1 MMNTT
6 GEIRTADSA
15 PVVVSS
21 GYVWYSPADWW
32 RFLKRWPIL
41 PVLVLVAVVLGA
53 VFAKQISPHEPDKGN
68 LRARDIPPLWF
79 EGSSTEHPLG
89 TNNLGQDMLVRVL
102 EGARVSLVVAS
113 VAVLF
118 GLFLGT
124 ITGMLAGYFGGL
136 LDELLMRLVDLWSSL
151 PLLMIAIIWAV
162 SIQPSLWSVTLLLSI
177 FSWSSGTR
185 NIRGEILSLKNRDF
199 VIAARTMGASDL
211 RILWSHLFPQIVHI
225 VIVVTTLRTGA
236 LIVAESGLSFLG
248 VGLPASVPSWGLLIT
263 QGRAFLTTTNW
274 WMSIVPGLFL
284 FLTVMS
290 FNFLGD
296 WAPRPPRPAPTPD
309 RLSWHW
315 RRLRPTESVVSA
327 IIDLHA
333 IP

>member
-1 MMNTT
+1 MNTAR
-6 GEIRTADSA
+6 EIRGADTAPQLVSA
-15 PVVVSS
+15 
-21 GYVWYSPADWW
+21 GYVWYSPLEWW
-32 RFLKRWPIL
+32 RFLRRWPVI
-41 PVLVLVAVVLGA
+41 PVLVLVLVISGA
-53 VFAKQISPHEPDKGN
+53 IFANQISAHEPDKGN

-79 EGSSTEHPLG
+79 EGSSTEYPLG

-118 GLFLGT
+118 GLFVGT

-177 FSWSSGTR
+177 FSWSAGTR

-199 VIAARTMGASDL
+199 VIASRTMGASDL
-211 RILWSHLFPQIVHI
+211 RILWRHLFPQIVHI

-284 FLTVMS
+284 FFTVMS
-290 FNFLGD
+290 LNFLGD
-296 WAPRPPRPAPTPD
+296 WLRD
-309 RLSWHW
+309 RLDP
-315 RRLRPTESVVSA
+315 RLRQ
-327 IIDLHA
+327 ID
-333 IP
+333 

>member
-1 MMNTT
+1 MNVT
-6 GEIRTADSA
+6 GEIGASERDA
-15 PVVVSS
+15 PQVVSG
-21 GYVWYSPADWW
+21 GYVWYSPLDWW
-32 RFLKRWPIL
+32 RFLRRWPVI
-41 PVLVLVAVVLGA
+41 PVLVLVLVIFGSI
-53 VFAKQISPHEPDKGN
+53 FASQISSHEPDKGN

-79 EGSSTEHPLG
+79 EGSSTEYPLG

-102 EGARVSLVVAS
+102 EGGRVSLIVAS

-118 GLFLGT
+118 GLFVGT
-124 ITGMLAGYFGGL
+124 ITGMLAGYFGGM

-177 FSWSSGTR
+177 FSWSAGTR

-199 VIAARTMGASDL
+199 VIAAKTMGAGDL
-211 RILWSHLFPQIVHI
+211 RILWRHLFPQIVHI

-284 FLTVMS
+284 FFTVMS
-290 FNFLGD
+290 LNFLGD
-296 WAPRPPRPAPTPD
+296 WLRD
-309 RLSWHW
+309 RLDP
-315 RRLRPTESVVSA
+315 RLRQ
-327 IIDLHA
+327 ID
-333 IP
+333 

>member
-1 MMNTT
+1 MNSTS
-6 GEIRTADSA
+6 EIRTADSV
-15 PVVVSS
+15 PTVVGS
-21 GYVWYSPADWW
+21 GYVWYSPLDWW
-32 RFLKRWPIL
+32 RFLRRWPVVPI
-41 PVLVLVAVVLGA
+41 LVLVVVVLGA
-53 VFAKQISPHEPDKGN
+53 IFANQISPHEPDRGN
-68 LRARDIPPLWF
+68 LRSRDIPPLWF
-79 EGSSTEHPLG
+79 DGSSTEYPLG

-102 EGARVSLVVAS
+102 EGGRVSLIVAS

-118 GLFLGT
+118 GLFVGT

-177 FSWSSGTR
+177 FSWSAGTR

-199 VIAARTMGASDL
+199 VIAARTMGAGDL
-211 RILWSHLFPQIVHI
+211 RILWRHLFPQIVHI

-284 FLTVMS
+284 FFTVMS
-290 FNFLGD
+290 LNFLGD
-296 WAPRPPRPAPTPD
+296 WLRD
-309 RLSWHW
+309 RLDP
-315 RRLRPTESVVSA
+315 RLRQ
-327 IIDLHA
+327 ID
-333 IP
+333 

>member
-41 PVLVLVAVVLGA
+41 PVLMLVMVVSGA
-53 VFAKQISPHEPDKGN
+53 IFANQISPHEPDKGN

-211 RILWSHLFPQIVHI
+211 RILWRHLFPQIVHI

-290 FNFLGD
+290 LNFLGD
-296 WAPRPPRPAPTPD
+296 WLRD
-309 RLSWHW
+309 RLDLDFARS
-315 RRLRPTESVVSA
+315 TELALATASPDGVSSQR
-327 IIDLHA
+327 DN
-333 IP
+333 

>member
-1 MMNTT
+1 MQGQSESVVLT
-6 GEIRTADSA
+6 SA
-15 PVVVSS
+15 PRIVTRH
-21 GYVWYSPADWW
+21 GTWYSPIEWW
-32 RFLKRWPIL
+32 RFLRRWPVI
-41 PVLVLVAVVLGA
+41 PVVVLALVALGA
-53 VFAKQISPHEPDKGN
+53 IFANQISPHEPDKGN

-79 EGSSTEHPLG
+79 EGSSTEYPLG

-102 EGARVSLVVAS
+102 EGGRVSLIVAS

-118 GLFLGT
+118 GLVVGT
-124 ITGMLAGYFGGL
+124 LTGMLAGYYGGL

-177 FSWSSGTR
+177 FSWSAGTR
-185 NIRGEILSLKNRDF
+185 NIRGEILSLKSRDF
-199 VIAARTMGASDL
+199 VIAARTMGANDY
-211 RILWSHLFPQIVHI
+211 RILARHLFPQIVHI

-284 FLTVMS
+284 FFTVMS
-290 FNFLGD
+290 LNFLGD
-296 WAPRPPRPAPTPD
+296 WLRD
-309 RLSWHW
+309 RLDP
-315 RRLRPTESVVSA
+315 RLRQ
-327 IIDLHA
+327 ID
-333 IP
+333 

>member
-1 MMNTT
+1 
-6 GEIRTADSA
+6 
-15 PVVVSS
+15 
-21 GYVWYSPADWW
+21 
-32 RFLKRWPIL
+32 
-41 PVLVLVAVVLGA
+41 
-53 VFAKQISPHEPDKGN
+53 
-68 LRARDIPPLWF
+68 
-79 EGSSTEHPLG
+79 
-89 TNNLGQDMLVRVL
+89 MLVRVL

-118 GLFLGT
+118 GLFVGT

-211 RILWSHLFPQIVHI
+211 RILWRHLFPQIVHI

-263 QGRAFLTTTNW
+263 QGRAFLTTTNL

-290 FNFLGD
+290 LNFLGD
-296 WAPRPPRPAPTPD
+296 WLRD
-309 RLSWHW
+309 RLRDSARSTELALATASPDGVSS
-315 RRLRPTESVVSA
+315 RR
-327 IIDLHA
+327 DN
-333 IP
+333 

>member
-1 MMNTT
+1 MMNTAS
-6 GEIRTADSA
+6 EIRASESEPT
-15 PVVVSS
+15 VVSR
-21 GYVWYSPADWW
+21 GYVWYSPLDWW
-32 RFLKRWPIL
+32 RFMRRWPVL
-41 PVLVLVAVVLGA
+41 PVLILVLVVIGA
-53 VFAKQISPHEPDKGN
+53 IFANQISSHESDKGN

-79 EGSSTEHPLG
+79 EGSSTEYPLG

-118 GLFLGT
+118 GLFVGT
-124 ITGMLAGYFGGL
+124 LTGMLAGYFGGL
-136 LDELLMRLVDLWSSL
+136 LDEILMRLVDLWSSL

-177 FSWSSGTR
+177 FSWSAGTR

-199 VIAARTMGASDL
+199 VIASRTMGAGDL
-211 RILWSHLFPQIVHI
+211 RILWRHLFPQIVHI

-284 FLTVMS
+284 FFTVMS
-290 FNFLGD
+290 LNFLGD
-296 WAPRPPRPAPTPD
+296 WLRD
-309 RLSWHW
+309 RLDP
-315 RRLRPTESVVSA
+315 RLRQ
-327 IIDLHA
+327 ID
-333 IP
+333 

>member
-68 LRARDIPPLWF
+68 LRERDIPPLWF

-113 VAVLF
+113 VAF
-118 GLFLGT
+118 T
-124 ITGMLAGYFGGL
+124 GL
-136 LDELLMRLVDLWSSL
+136 LSFTLNVSPSASSTVSFAVTTVTVFVVAPASNVSAPLVD
-151 PLLMIAIIWAV
+151 V
-162 SIQPSLWSVTLLLSI
+162 
-177 FSWSSGTR
+177 
-185 NIRGEILSLKNRDF
+185 
-199 VIAARTMGASDL
+199 
-211 RILWSHLFPQIVHI
+211 
-225 VIVVTTLRTGA
+225 
-236 LIVAESGLSFLG
+236 
-248 VGLPASVPSWGLLIT
+248 
-263 QGRAFLTTTNW
+263 
-274 WMSIVPGLFL
+274 
-284 FLTVMS
+284 
-290 FNFLGD
+290 
-296 WAPRPPRPAPTPD
+296 
-309 RLSWHW
+309 
-315 RRLRPTESVVSA
+315 
-327 IIDLHA
+327 
-333 IP
+333 

>member
-1 MMNTT
+1 MSTSS
-6 GEIRTADSA
+6 EISVADRT
-15 PVVVSS
+15 PTVVSR
-21 GYVWYSPADWW
+21 GTHWYYPVEWW
-32 RFLKRWPIL
+32 RFLRRWPIV
-41 PVLVLVAVVLGA
+41 PVLVLVLVVLGA
-53 VFAKQISPHEPDKGN
+53 IFANQISPHEPDKGN
-68 LRARDIPPLWF
+68 LRARDVPPLWF
-79 EGSSTEHPLG
+79 EGSTTEYPLG

-102 EGARVSLVVAS
+102 EGARVSLIVAS

-118 GLFLGT
+118 GLFVGT
-124 ITGMLAGYFGGL
+124 LTGILAGYFGGL

-177 FSWSSGTR
+177 FSWSAGTR
-185 NIRGEILSLKNRDF
+185 NIRGEILSIKSRDF

-211 RILWSHLFPQIVHI
+211 RIMWKHLFPQIVHI

-290 FNFLGD
+290 LNFLGD
-296 WAPRPPRPAPTPD
+296 WLRD
-309 RLSWHW
+309 RLDP
-315 RRLRPTESVVSA
+315 RLRQ
-327 IIDLHA
+327 ID
-333 IP
+333 

>member
-1 MMNTT
+1 
-6 GEIRTADSA
+6 
-15 PVVVSS
+15 
-21 GYVWYSPADWW
+21 
-32 RFLKRWPIL
+32 
-41 PVLVLVAVVLGA
+41 
-53 VFAKQISPHEPDKGN
+53 
-68 LRARDIPPLWF
+68 
-79 EGSSTEHPLG
+79 
-89 TNNLGQDMLVRVL
+89 
-102 EGARVSLVVAS
+102 
-113 VAVLF
+113 
-118 GLFLGT
+118 
-124 ITGMLAGYFGGL
+124 
-136 LDELLMRLVDLWSSL
+136 MRLVDLWSSL

-211 RILWSHLFPQIVHI
+211 RILWRHLFPQIVHI

-290 FNFLGD
+290 LNFLRD
-296 WAPRPPRPAPTPD
+296 WLRD
-309 RLSWHW
+309 RLDP
-315 RRLRPTESVVSA
+315 RLRQ
-327 IIDLHA
+327 ID
-333 IP
+333 

>member
-1 MMNTT
+1 
-6 GEIRTADSA
+6 
-15 PVVVSS
+15 
-21 GYVWYSPADWW
+21 
-32 RFLKRWPIL
+32 
-41 PVLVLVAVVLGA
+41 
-53 VFAKQISPHEPDKGN
+53 
-68 LRARDIPPLWF
+68 
-79 EGSSTEHPLG
+79 
-89 TNNLGQDMLVRVL
+89 MLVRVL

-211 RILWSHLFPQIVHI
+211 RILWRHLFPQIVHI

-290 FNFLGD
+290 LNFLGD
-296 WAPRPPRPAPTPD
+296 WLRD
-309 RLSWHW
+309 RLDP
-315 RRLRPTESVVSA
+315 RLRQ
-327 IIDLHA
+327 ID
-333 IP
+333 

>member
-1 MMNTT
+1 MITPAEEVRT
-6 GEIRTADSA
+6 GSSGESA
-15 PVVVSS
+15 PVAVSS
-21 GYVWYSPADWW
+21 GYLWYSPLDWW
-32 RFLKRWPIL
+32 RFLRRWPVI
-41 PVLVLVAVVLGA
+41 PVIVIVLVVLGA
-53 VFAKQISPHEPDKGN
+53 LFANQISPHEPDRGN
-68 LRARDIPPLWF
+68 LRSRDIPPLWW
-79 EGSSTEHPLG
+79 EGSSTEYPLG

-102 EGARVSLVVAS
+102 EGARVSLIVAS

-118 GLFLGT
+118 GLFVGT

-199 VIAARTMGASDL
+199 VIAARTMGASDF
-211 RILWSHLFPQIVHI
+211 RILWRHLFPQIVHI

-284 FLTVMS
+284 FITVMS
-290 FNFLGD
+290 LNFLGD
-296 WAPRPPRPAPTPD
+296 WLRD
-309 RLSWHW
+309 RLDP
-315 RRLRPTESVVSA
+315 RLRQ
-327 IIDLHA
+327 ID
-333 IP
+333 